1 MILKRSDIPSGIFGT
16 ATRRKGKSTMSQA
29 EKLASEFSGP
39 ILFDYVWWVLVQAQ
53 IRGIKKL
60 YFLARDGYTL
70 KRIADLFC
78 ERFQL
83 NISTEYLYCSRAS
96 FRMPTYHLIGEEAFD
111 LLLQRGYR
119 VTPKSVLQRA
129 ELSGSERRAIYED
142 CGIEESDEDQLLTHQ
157 QFDAYARRL
166 KKSRLFRKYLYKK
179 STAAYQS
186 AVGYLRQEGLF
197 DQKIVAIVDSGW
209 TGSMQRSLRQI
220 MEFDGYCGKF
230 IGFYFGMF
238 ALPKTAAD
246 GTYLTWY
253 FDAEYNVRSKVNFC
267 NNLFECLLAAPHG
280 MTKGYRFSNRRYE
293 PILNNR
299 ASEAELSFIR
309 QQSDCICE
317 YAQQRLSSISF
328 QAFPERVLQ
337 KDTRKRLKRYMVYPT
352 REEAAYYGHF
362 LFCDDVTE
370 AYHAALADDSQK
382 TLLEGYSMVRRVFRR
397 FFRHTPR
404 QAKEELYWPYGV
416 IAFLPAWKRA
426 WWRWNI
432 RIWETLKY
440 TLHRAKP
447 ISSFGTDL
455 EEIRRLVD
463 RADVGSFDVF
473 DTLLYRVVNI
483 PTDVF
488 RVMEP
493 VIQEKTGLDGF
504 AEKRIAAEQLA
515 RKVPGR
521 EEVTLRQIYDA
532 LSGITPEIC
541 DFLMAYEQETERRLL
556 RRDEAMADLL
566 AYCASS
572 GKRVLVISDMYHSS
586 NFIGDVLRAF
596 GICLYD
602 SLYVSADE
610 NATKASGALFLKVEQ
625 EEKLCGRKNW
635 LHIGDNAYSDY
646 TIPQAL
652 GIMAVRYDNGRYP
665 AQTEQATLRTVLR
678 RVKWAIKRLSRN

>member
-1 MILKRSDIPSGIFGT
+1 M
-16 ATRRKGKSTMSQA
+16 AC
-29 EKLASEFSGP
+29 EFSGP
-39 ILFDYVWWVLVQAQ
+39 ILFHYVWWVLVQAQ
-53 IRGIKKL
+53 TRGIKRL

-83 NISTEYLYCSRAS
+83 DISTEYLYCSRAS

-119 VTPKSVLQRA
+119 ASPKSVLQRA
-129 ELSGSERRAIYED
+129 ELSESERRAIYEE
-142 CGIEESDEDQLLTHQ
+142 CGMEELDEDRLLTHQ
-157 QFDAYARRL
+157 QFDAYAERL
-166 KKSRLFRKYLYKK
+166 RKSQLLRMYLHRK
-179 STAAYQS
+179 STVAYQN
-186 AVGYLRQEGLF
+186 VIGYLRQEGLF
-197 DQKIVAIVDSGW
+197 DQKIVAVVDSGW

-220 MEFDGYCGKF
+220 MEFGGYSGKF
-230 IGFYFGMF
+230 VGFYFGMF
-238 ALPKTAAD
+238 AVPKTVAD

-253 FDAEYNVRSKVNFC
+253 FDAGHNVRSKVNFC

-280 MTKGYRFSNRRYE
+280 MTKGYRFANGRYE
-293 PILNNR
+293 PVLNDR

-317 YAQQRLSSISF
+317 YAKQRLGSISF
-328 QAFPERVLQ
+328 QAFPEQALQ
-337 KDTRKRLKRYMVYPT
+337 KDTRKRLRRYMVYPT
-352 REEAAYYGHF
+352 REEATYYGHF

-370 AYHAALADDSQK
+370 AYHASLADDSQK
-382 TLLEGYSMVRRVFRR
+382 TLLEGYSMIRRVFRR
-397 FFRHTPR
+397 FFRRTSH
-404 QAKEELYWPYGV
+404 QAKEELFWPYGV
-416 IAFLPAWKRA
+416 IAFLPAWKRE

-440 TLHRAKP
+440 TLHQAKP
-447 ISSFGTDL
+447 ISSFGNDP

-463 RADVGSFDVF
+463 RADVVSFDVF

-493 VIQEKTGLDGF
+493 VVREKTGLDGF
-504 AEKRIAAEQLA
+504 AEKRILAEQLA

-521 EEVTLRQIYDA
+521 EEVTLRQIYDVF
-532 LSGITPEIC
+532 SGITPEIC
-541 DFLMAYEQETERRLL
+541 DFLMAYEQEMEQRLL

-566 AYCASS
+566 TYCASS

-586 NFIGDVLRAF
+586 DFIGEVLRAF
-596 GICLYD
+596 GICAYD
-602 SLYVSADE
+602 SLYVSAE
-610 NATKASGALFLKVEQ
+610 QNATKASGALFLKVEQ
-625 EEKLCGRKNW
+625 KEKLCGRKSW
-635 LHIGDNAYSDY
+635 LHVGDNAYSDY
-646 TIPQAL
+646 AIPRAL

-678 RVKWAIKRLSRN
+678 RVKWAIKGLSRN